1 MAAVDFISYRKGG
14 THGAV
19 LFKNA
24 VADSVVSIIHHQG
37 GVLELGG
44 GMASLSVHVA
54 TVQQQQVYW
63 VLWQHRRLEEKKK
76 GPRMVPPSLLKAS
89 SSSRSGKKKGNAGVA
104 GKKKTLAR
112 VGKSGSGGKRGAHSK
127 ENGAAKIS
135 NLQKAMDELIG
146 AF

>member
-44 GMASLSVHVA
+44 GMASLSVYLA

-63 VLWQHRRLEEKKK
+63 LLWQHRRIEEKKK
-76 GPRMVPPSLLKAS
+76 GPRMVPPSLLLKAS
-89 SSSRSGKKKGNAGVA
+89 SSKNRNGKKKG
-104 GKKKTLAR
+104 AR
-112 VGKSGSGGKRGAHSK
+112 VGKSVSGGKRGAHSK